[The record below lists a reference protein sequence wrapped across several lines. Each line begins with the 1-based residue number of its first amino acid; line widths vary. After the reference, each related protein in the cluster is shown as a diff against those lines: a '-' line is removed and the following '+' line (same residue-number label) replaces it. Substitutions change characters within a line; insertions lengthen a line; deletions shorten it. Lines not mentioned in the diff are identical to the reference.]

1 MELQFK
7 KLSEHA
13 RLPKYAHDGDSGMD
27 VYATDSKTIRCKRY
41 DEHWNRIHLNSKLES
56 MYKIPNS
63 ILFLTE
69 RIPLNINSG
78 FDIIKDINKAY
89 NKNHSKFSGL
99 PIKCRVIF
107 YRKTI
112 TSEVQKA
119 INLLIFANDVE
130 VLISERVGL
139 ALVDHN
145 PFCTLEMIC
154 DFTQA

>member
-1 MELQFK
+1 MTSIGIVF
-7 KLSEHA
+7 
-13 RLPKYAHDGDSGMD
+13 
-27 VYATDSKTIRCKRY
+27 
-41 DEHWNRIHLNSKLES
+41 HLNSKLER
-56 MYKIPNS
+56 MYKMPNS

-69 RIPLNINSG
+69 RISLNINSG

-112 TSEVQKA
+112 TPEVQKA
-119 INLLIFANDVE
+119 INHLIFANDVE

-139 ALVDHN
+139 VLVDPN